1 MPLRRSLLT
10 LGATLACEMDQ
21 TIETVRRLAMRTLE
35 LVPEMQREGVFPE
48 RPNRNASSELPY
60 RRECLP
66 VCQLVYA
73 AATQLGLGVRLVL
86 GAFQDDTDPEPLA
99 HAWIDTADGTI
110 IDPTSAQ
117 MGLEVC
123 AVIPSS
129 DPRHAWYQPRRRVE
143 GDDVLEARLD
153 DK

>member
-1 MPLRRSLLT
+1 MGPDVRRT
-10 LGATLACEMDQ
+10 LPRMDA
-21 TIETVRRLAMRTLE
+21 TIEGVRRVALRTLE

-48 RPNRNASSELPY
+48 RPSKSAPSDLPY

-66 VCQLVYA
+66 VCQLVYGA
-73 AATQLGLGVRLVL
+73 VTQLGHRVVLVL

-99 HAWIDTADGTI
+99 HAWLEVADDAI
-110 IDPTSAQ
+110 VDPTSAQ

-123 AVIPSS
+123 AVIPRS

-143 GDDVLEARLD
+143 GDDVLEASLD
-153 DK
+153 D